1 MINSTV
7 FLAILLGFVVSWVPR
22 VAPFIFVKYKGLPNS
37 LVKFLKFLPLP
48 LSILFALT
56 FSSFFS
62 VKLGQLPTL
71 KWLDLLA
78 GIPTLVVTIRYRNLF
93 YTVLTGIVTMALLRL
108 LF

>member
-22 VAPFIFVKYKGLPNS
+22 VAPFIFVKYKRLPNS
-37 LVKFLKFLPLP
+37 LVKFLKFLP

-56 FSSFFS
+56 FSSFFL

>member
-22 VAPFIFVKYKGLPNS
+22 VAPFIFVKPNS
-37 LVKFLKFLPLP
+37 LVKFLKFLP

>member
-1 MINSTV
+1 
-7 FLAILLGFVVSWVPR
+7 
-22 VAPFIFVKYKGLPNS
+22 
-37 LVKFLKFLPLP
+37 LP

-56 FSSFFS
+56 FSSFFL

>member
-22 VAPFIFVKYKGLPNS
+22 VAPFICVKYKGLPNS
-37 LVKFLKFLPLP
+37 LVKFLKFLP

>member
-22 VAPFIFVKYKGLPNS
+22 VAPFIFVKYKVLPNS
-37 LVKFLKFLPLP
+37 LVKFLKFLP